1 LRFEAFT
8 HYDYLHAMILKRGLF
23 LLIGCL
29 ALGLGLLGI
38 IVPLLPTVPF
48 ILLAAFCFARSST
61 RLHQWL
67 MTHPWFADALTQWQ
81 EHRAMRPGLKR
92 RAMLLSGLSFS
103 VSILVVPIVWVKL
116 LLLTMAIGLLW
127 YLKTIPEIES

>member
-1 LRFEAFT
+1 
-8 HYDYLHAMILKRGLF
+8 MILKRGLF

-38 IVPLLPTVPF
+38 VLPLLPTVPF
-48 ILLAAFCFARSST
+48 ILLAAFCFGRASQGFN
-61 RLHQWL
+61 QWW
-67 MTHPWFADALTQWQ
+67 MTHPWFADALPQWQ
-81 EHRAMRPGLKR
+81 QHRAMRPGLKR
-92 RAMLLSGLSFS
+92 RAMLLTGLSFS

-116 LLLTMAIGLLW
+116 LLLTMACGLLW